1 MRASRKRRFCSMW
14 DLEKLGDEIMVIGIF
29 YSEPGAGKTKG
40 ALSFEEPI
48 KCFDMENRCQQKI
61 DKYFPEKLIEN
72 LNLKKYDK
80 DYNEDKIGSFVA
92 FVKEVSNLIAL
103 KPDDFPR
110 TVIID
115 GIGDLRDY
123 AHEKWC
129 KDKSRK
135 QAMNP
140 GDWEQINDM
149 VRDCLFPLINWAR
162 VNNITLIM
170 TSQMKD
176 SYTVIERDGK
186 KESSREGRVPSHKEW
201 IGYNVDFLVELY
213 QPTKNG
219 KIVPGC
225 YMATCLKSEAGSW
238 AEDITG
244 KNLYDV
250 FIEHG
255 MM

>member
-1 MRASRKRRFCSMW
+1 MIIVA
-14 DLEKLGDEIMVIGIF
+14 IGIF
-29 YSEPGAGKTKG
+29 YSEPGCGKTIN
-40 ALSFEEPI
+40 ALGFEEPI
-48 KCFDMENRCQQKI
+48 KYFDMENRCQQKI

-72 LNLKKYDK
+72 MNLKKYDK
-80 DYNEDKIGSFVA
+80 EYNEDKIGSFVA

-140 GDWEQINDM
+140 GDWEAINDM

-176 SYTVIERDGK
+176 NYDVVERDGK
-186 KESSREGRVPSHKEW
+186 KESAKAGRIASHKEW
-201 IGYNVDFLVELY
+201 CSYNVDFLIELW
-213 QPTKNG
+213 QPKGKDG
-219 KIVPGC
+219 KIIPGC
-225 YMATCLKSEAGSW
+225 YKATCTKSEVGSW
-238 AEDITG
+238 EEDITG
-244 KNLYDV
+244 RNLYDV
-250 FIEHG
+250 FCDKG